1 MVRTWHLPHWGMGS
15 ILGLGTE
22 ISLEAT
28 ANCGKKKKEKKKKT
42 STNLNLT
49 LTFIF
54 LEVLLTQPARQLNI
68 IHGKQ
73 DANFIKK
80 NSTWILHVVYFPLY
94 ILYVFEHVFY
104 SCTLKKLLQKRPHPR
119 SSHWST

>member
-1 MVRTWHLPHWGMGS
+1 MVRTWHLLHWGMGS

-80 NSTWILHVVYFPLY
+80 ILLGFCMLY
-94 ILYVFEHVFY
+94 I
-104 SCTLKKLLQKRPHPR
+104 
-119 SSHWST
+119 SHSIFCMYLNMSFIAVH